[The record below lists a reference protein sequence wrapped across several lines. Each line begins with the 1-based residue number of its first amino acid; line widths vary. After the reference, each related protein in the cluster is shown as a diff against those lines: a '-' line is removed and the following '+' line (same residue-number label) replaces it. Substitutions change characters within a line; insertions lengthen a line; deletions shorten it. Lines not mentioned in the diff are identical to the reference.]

1 MVDAGDAG
9 LVNLTDK
16 SFEPKPSTPEVV
28 PVGGR
33 LEIRCLPAKGLPTPV
48 HRFVLCFCHCL
59 AGSLPDI
66 VLVSILLRDG
76 LLLHLIVSC
85 YHSCC
90 VPNGFCNDNGH
101 V

>member
-1 MVDAGDAG
+1 MVDGGDAG
-9 LVNLTDK
+9 LDNLTDK

-33 LEIRCLPAKGLPTPV
+33 LEIRCLPPKGLPTPV
-48 HRFVLCFCHCL
+48 HRFVLSFCHCL
-59 AGSLPDI
+59 AGSMPDI
-66 VLVSILLRDG
+66 VLVSI

-90 VPNGFCNDNGH
+90 VPNGFCSDNSY